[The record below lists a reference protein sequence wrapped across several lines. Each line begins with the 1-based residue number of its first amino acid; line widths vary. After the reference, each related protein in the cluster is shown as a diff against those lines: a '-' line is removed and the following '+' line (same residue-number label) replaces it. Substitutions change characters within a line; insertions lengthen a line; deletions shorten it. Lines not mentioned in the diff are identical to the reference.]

1 MNEKVKS
8 LIDHSSREWDEE
20 TDEYPD
26 MHVDLEKF
34 AELIVQETTQ
44 LLQQE
49 WYSLNNA
56 PKFEDGES
64 PRDVGIRVGRKSE
77 IISLIAKINKHFGVK

>member
-1 MNEKVKS
+1 MNKRIKELVNQA
-8 LIDHSSREWDEE
+8 SRDWDEE
-20 TDEYPD
+20 TDEYPERHID
-26 MHVDLEKF
+26 QEKF

-77 IISLIAKINKHFGVK
+77 IISLIAEINKHFGVE